1 MSVFML
7 ISMFVILL
15 MGFPMFMT
23 LGLTSVLVAIW
34 FLPNLNPTILMQQ
47 MIDGISSFV
56 LLAIPMYTFAADIM
70 TKGYISIRLID
81 LVKAFVGHVYGGL
94 GISLA
99 GACTI
104 FGAISGST
112 QATVAAIGKPM
123 RGNLINSGYRPH
135 DVNALIISAANLAT
149 LIPPS
154 IGMIVYCVLTS
165 VSVGELFVAGVG
177 PGLFIFLMFSV
188 YNYFH
193 SKRLKIP
200 RTDRQPWSIRLK
212 TLKRALLALGF
223 PVIIIGGIY
232 SGVFSP
238 TEAAAVS
245 VLYAVVCEMLIYRV
259 VKIRDLYHIALS
271 TGSITSALFIL
282 IAVGQA
288 FSWLLTYARVPQ
300 ELTMLF
306 LGTDPSAIKILF
318 IVTIFFFFACMFVDP
333 IVANLILVPIFFPI
347 AVRAGIDPIHLG
359 IVVTLQSGIGGITP
373 PFGSNIFVACAAF
386 NESYWDVIKGI
397 APYLLMFIFFS
408 VLIIYVPDIALVYR
422 LIFFQK

>member
-1 MSVFML
+1 MLLFML
-7 ISMFVILL
+7 SSMLLILFL
-15 MGFPMFMT
+15 GFPMFMT
-23 LGLTSVLVAIW
+23 LGLTSVIVAVC
-34 FLPNLNPTILMQQ
+34 FLPSLNPVILMQQ

-56 LLAIPMYTFAADIM
+56 LLAIPMYIFAADIM
-70 TKGYISIRLID
+70 TRGFIATRLID

-123 RGNLINSGYRPH
+123 RSGMIDSGYRPQ
-135 DVNALIISAANLAT
+135 DVNALIISAANLAG

-177 PGLFIFLMFSV
+177 PGLFIFLMFSI

-193 SKRLKIP
+193 SRKLNIP
-200 RTDRQPWSIRLK
+200 RTERASWGKRLV

-223 PVIIIGGIY
+223 PVIIVGGIY
-232 SGVFSP
+232 SGTFSP

-245 VLYAVVCEMLIYRV
+245 VLYAVICEMFIYRV
-259 VKIRDLYHIALS
+259 VKIKDIYEIALS
-271 TGSITSALFIL
+271 TGAITSALFIL
-282 IAVGQA
+282 IAVGQS
-288 FSWLLTYARVPQ
+288 FSWLLTYARIPQ

-306 LGTDPSAIKILF
+306 LGTDPSAIRILF
-318 IVTIFFFFACMFVDP
+318 MVTIFFFFACMFVDP
-333 IVANLILVPIFFPI
+333 IVANLILVPIFYPV

-359 IVVTLQSGIGGITP
+359 IVVTLQSLIGGVTP

-386 NESYWDVIKGI
+386 NETYWDVIKGI
-397 APYLLMFIFFS
+397 VPYILMFLFFS
-408 VLIIYVPDIALVYR
+408 ILIIYVPEVATVYR
-422 LIFFQK
+422 FFVFKK

>member
-1 MSVFML
+1 MLVFML
-7 ISMFVILL
+7 ISMLLILFL
-15 MGFPMFMT
+15 GFPMFMT
-23 LGLTSVLVAIW
+23 LGLTSVIVAVG
-34 FLPNLNPTILMQQ
+34 FLPSLNPVILMQQ

-56 LLAIPMYTFAADIM
+56 LLAIPMYIFAADIM
-70 TKGYISIRLID
+70 TRGYIATRLID

-123 RGNLINSGYRPH
+123 RSGMIDSGYRSQ
-135 DVNALIISAANLAT
+135 DVNALIISAANLAG

-177 PGLFIFLMFSV
+177 PGLFIFVMFSV

-193 SKRLKIP
+193 SRKLNIP
-200 RTDRQPWSIRLK
+200 RSERAPWGKRLK

-223 PVIIIGGIY
+223 PVIIVGGIY
-232 SGVFSP
+232 SGTFSP

-245 VLYAVVCEMLIYRV
+245 VLYAVTCEMFVYRV
-259 VKIRDLYHIALS
+259 IRIKDIYDIALS
-271 TGSITSALFIL
+271 TGAITSALFIL
-282 IAVGQA
+282 ISVGQS
-288 FSWLLTYARVPQ
+288 FSWLLTYARIPQ

-318 IVTIFFFFACMFVDP
+318 MVTIFFFFACMFVDP
-333 IVANLILVPIFFPI
+333 IVANLILVPIFYPV

-359 IVVTLQSGIGGITP
+359 IVVTLQSLIGGITP

-386 NESYWDVIKGI
+386 NETYWDVIRGI
-397 APYLLMFIFFS
+397 LPYLLMFLFFS
-408 VLIIYVPDIALVYR
+408 VLIIYVPEVATIYR
-422 LIFFQK
+422 FFVFK

>member
-1 MSVFML
+1 MLVFML
-7 ISMFVILL
+7 ISMLLILFL
-15 MGFPMFMT
+15 GFPMFMT
-23 LGLTSVLVAIW
+23 LGLTSVIVAVG
-34 FLPNLNPTILMQQ
+34 FLPGLNPVILMQQ

-56 LLAIPMYTFAADIM
+56 LLAIPMYIFAADIM
-70 TKGYISIRLID
+70 TRGYIATRLID

-123 RGNLINSGYRPH
+123 RSGMIDSGYRPQ
-135 DVNALIISAANLAT
+135 DVNALIISAANLAG

-177 PGLFIFLMFSV
+177 PGLLIFLMFSV

-193 SKRLKIP
+193 SRKLNIP
-200 RTDRQPWSIRLK
+200 RSERTPWKGRLK

-223 PVIIIGGIY
+223 PVIIVGGIY
-232 SGVFSP
+232 SGTFSP

-245 VLYAVVCEMLIYRV
+245 VLYAVICEMFVYRV
-259 VKIRDLYHIALS
+259 VRIKDIYDIALS
-271 TGSITSALFIL
+271 TGAITSALFIL
-282 IAVGQA
+282 IAVGQS
-288 FSWLLTYARVPQ
+288 FSWLLTYARIPQ

-318 IVTIFFFFACMFVDP
+318 MVTVFFFFACMFVDP
-333 IVANLILVPIFFPI
+333 IVANLILVPIFYPV

-359 IVVTLQSGIGGITP
+359 IVVTLQSLIGGITP

-386 NESYWDVIKGI
+386 NETYWDVIKGI
-397 APYLLMFIFFS
+397 IPYVLIFLFFS
-408 VLIIYVPDIALVYR
+408 VLIIYVPEVATIYR
-422 LIFFQK
+422 FFVFK

>member
-1 MSVFML
+1 MLAFMV
-7 ISMFVILL
+7 ISMFLILL
-15 MGFPMFMT
+15 VGFPMFMT
-23 LGLTSVLVAIW
+23 LGFTSVVVAAG
-34 FLPNLNPTILMQQ
+34 FLPRLNPMILMQQ
-47 MIDGISSFV
+47 MIEGISSFV
-56 LLAIPMYTFAADIM
+56 LLAIPMYIFAADIM
-70 TKGYISIRLID
+70 TRGYIATRLID

-123 RGNLINSGYRPH
+123 RGSMISSGYRSQ
-135 DVNALIISAANLAT
+135 DVNALIISAANLAA

-154 IGMIVYCVLTS
+154 IGMIVFCVLTS

-177 PGLFIFLMFSV
+177 PGLFIFLMFSI

-193 SKRLKIP
+193 SKRLDIP
-200 RTDRQPWSIRLK
+200 RTERLPWVQRLK
-212 TLKRALLALGF
+212 TLKRAVLALGF

-232 SGVFSP
+232 SGTFSP

-245 VLYAVVCEMLIYRV
+245 VLYAVVCEMFIYRAV
-259 VKIRDLYHIALS
+259 TFRDIYDIALS
-271 TGSITSALFIL
+271 TGAITSALFIL

-288 FSWLLTYARVPQ
+288 FSWLLTYARIPQ

-318 IVTIFFFFACMFVDP
+318 MVTIFFFFACMFVDP
-333 IVANLILVPIFFPI
+333 IVANLILVPIFYPV

-359 IVVTLQSGIGGITP
+359 IVVTLQSVIGGITP

-386 NESYWDVIKGI
+386 NESYWDVIRGI
-397 APYLLMFIFFS
+397 LPYLLMFLFFS
-408 VLIIYVPDIALVYR
+408 VLIIYVPEIATVYR
-422 LIFFQK
+422 FFFFKK